1 MGRRID
7 ERLILSLFPDDE
19 KEKITAERQ
28 QNLVLEGVNELSAYE
43 GRRPLQCFTIKMPL
57 PLYLEFKKEVQHV
70 QALSDPELKQCY
82 TMTAFV
88 NAAVK
93 KVILPS
99 LKKLAPTL
107 QSSSDS
113 QTDKSLPPGACA

>member
-7 ERLILSLFPDDE
+7 ERLTLSLFPEADEPTAGELQAAVLDGVGELFDDE
-19 KEKITAERQ
+19 
-28 QNLVLEGVNELSAYE
+28 S
-43 GRRPLQCFTIKMPL
+43 RRPLQCFTIKMPL
-57 PLYLEFKKEVQHV
+57 PLYLEFKREVQHLRSV
-70 QALSDPELKQCY
+70 SDPELKQHF

-99 LKKLAPTL
+99 IRKADRDLVA
-107 QSSSDS
+107 
-113 QTDKSLPPGACA
+113 